1 MDTHADTNK
10 STSYPTQKS
19 TPGGL
24 KIKCEKQIPKILKE
38 NIEKSMYFIWL
49 EKDLSNHKKPKPP
62 SRNITDKCDSIKILS
77 ISLTEHH
84 ETSEK
89 TSLTLRKYI

>member
-1 MDTHADTNK
+1 MDTQADTDK

-24 KIKCEKQIPKILKE
+24 KLKCEKQIPKILKE

-49 EKDLSNHKKPKPP
+49 EKDFLNKSQKAQ
-62 SRNITDKCDSIKILS
+62 TTIKGQ
-77 ISLTEHH
+77 
-84 ETSEK
+84 
-89 TSLTLRKYI
+89 Y

>member
-24 KIKCEKQIPKILKE
+24 KIKCEKQMPKTLKE

-49 EKDLSNHKKPKPP
+49 EKDFLNKSQKAQ
-62 SRNITDKCDSIKILS
+62 TTIK
-77 ISLTEHH
+77 EH
-84 ETSEK
+84 
-89 TSLTLRKYI
+89 YW